1 MGAPEDKR
9 FERLP
14 MSISPQANASTRN
27 LGAALSI
34 KNLTKRYGQN
44 PPAVDNVSLEIEAG
58 EFVTFLGP
66 SGSGKTTTLSMVA
79 GFTEVTSGHIMLAG
93 QPIEEL
99 PPHRRNIGMVFQSY
113 SLFPH

>member
-1 MGAPEDKR
+1 MGTTSQASG
-9 FERLP
+9 
-14 MSISPQANASTRN
+14 MSNG
-27 LGAALSI
+27 LGAALCI
-34 KNLTKRYGQN
+34 RNLTKRYGSN
-44 PPAVDNVSLEIEAG
+44 PPAVDDVSLEIQAG

-79 GFTEVTSGHIMLAG
+79 GFTDVTSGHILLG
-93 QPIEEL
+93 RQPIDEL